1 MSIFKIEYS
10 TDFLATK
17 SWIASGYSPSQ
28 WRKTFEQITQKSTVS
43 FANNFLISNNI
54 ITPIKQKNLIIRVF
68 KYKWDQRDSNPRPRD
83 YESPALPLRHS
94 PTAVSK
100 LPSTIGTSSQY
111 HQITKKSSR
120 KCIVIFNN
128 IRIIIIWKRIF

>member
-83 YESPALPLRHS
+83 YESPALPLRHR
-94 PTAVSK
+94 PVTTYLFNYHWACVSFA
-100 LPSTIGTSSQY
+100 LPSSQKTWHLVNFSSAECQ
-111 HQITKKSSR
+111 QARDDIKS
-120 KCIVIFNN
+120 I
-128 IRIIIIWKRIF
+128 